1 MAAGAAAQDTADF
14 LGHWVLLNPSDVA
27 SDIAQELTVRQS
39 FERRVN
45 VITIERRTT
54 SGVRSETY
62 TIGTVGG
69 VVGGL
74 VGRSGRGSGPNGQIV
89 QTRFSTKWD
98 GNRLVIQTGNYSGP
112 TPESGPYAEREEVW
126 SLDEQGRLLITVTD
140 RTSDAPPKTTNL
152 TYRRQ

>member
-39 FERRVN
+39 FERHVN
-45 VITIERRTT
+45 VITIERRAT

-74 VGRSGRGSGPNGQIV
+74 VSRSGRGSGPDGQIME
-89 QTRFSTKWD
+89 TRFSTKWD
-98 GNRLVIQTGNYSGP
+98 GNRLVIQTGSYSGP
-112 TPESGPYAEREEVW
+112 TLESGPYTEHDEVW
-126 SLDEQGRLLITVTD
+126 SLDPEGRLSITVTD
-140 RTSDAPPKTTNL
+140 RSSDAEPRTANL
-152 TYRRQ
+152 TYLKQ